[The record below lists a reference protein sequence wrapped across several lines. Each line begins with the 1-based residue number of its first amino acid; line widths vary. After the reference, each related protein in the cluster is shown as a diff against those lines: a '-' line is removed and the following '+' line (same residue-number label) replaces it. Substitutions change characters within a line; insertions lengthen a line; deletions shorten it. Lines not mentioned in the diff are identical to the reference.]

1 MKPHILFFD
10 IDGTLLDEETG
21 QISEKTKEALQEA
34 RNRGHYTFLNT
45 GRSFA
50 ELDPAVVD
58 VGFDGAV
65 CGCGTYID
73 FRGETLLKQSIQ
85 GDKARQIVDSI
96 EECGID
102 AILEGEQHFYISRNT
117 QNEKLLNIKEY
128 FGEEVN
134 KKCRYWEETEPVF
147 QKMSIWLPK
156 DCDFTSFKKKYQKDF
171 EFIKRDSTFYEVI
184 PKGFSKATGIEF
196 LAEHLGVEQENTMAI
211 GDSTN
216 DLAMLEYAKL
226 SIAMGNSNEALKDKV
241 AFVTKSV
248 KEEGVAYA
256 LSHFGFV

>member
-21 QISEKTKEALQEA
+21 QISNKTREALQEA
-34 RNRGHYTFLNT
+34 RSRGHYTFLNT

-50 ELDPAVVD
+50 ELDPKVVE

-73 FRGETLLKQSIQ
+73 FHGETLLKKSIQ
-85 GDKARQIVDSI
+85 GDKAREMVKSI
-96 EECGID
+96 EECRID
-102 AILEGEQHFYISRNT
+102 AILEGEQYFYISRNT
-117 QNEKLLNIKEY
+117 QNEKLLNIKAY

-134 KKCRYWEETEPVF
+134 RRCRYWEETEPVF

-156 DCDFTSFKKKYQKDF
+156 DCDFAGFKEKYEKEY
-171 EFIKRDSTFYEVI
+171 EFIRRDSSFYEII
-184 PKGFSKATGIEF
+184 PRGFSKATGIAF
-196 LAEHLGVEQENTMAI
+196 LSEHLGVDQENTMAI

-216 DLAMLEYAKL
+216 DLAMLEYANV
-226 SIAMGNSNEALKDKV
+226 SIAMGNSNETLKDKV